1 MITPALQTTELPE
14 VIKTRLEPG
23 PTGDLS
29 LVSEPGA
36 GCGDQEARGIMWREA
51 GPGSV
56 VSRPCPALTVGVA
69 VRACLGG
76 GRGWGAAHLGDCRAT
91 WLAGVSDGYRGGVS
105 AVTTTENII
114 SQLKRGNSS
123 LYGGDL
129 GTLLD
134 LMETSIKNLQ
144 LQTASSLYRQDQS
157 KLKVRIVY
165 CIEKNEKTFLSNQ
178 INHPH

>member
-1 MITPALQTTELPE
+1 MITPAQQTTATPE

-23 PTGDLS
+23 PGNIAGGTS
-29 LVSEPGA
+29 MVSEPGA
-36 GCGDQEARGIMWREA
+36 GCGDQEVRGIMWREA

-91 WLAGVSDGYRGGVS
+91 WLAQVSDGYRAGVS
-105 AVTTTENII
+105 AVTTTEHII
-114 SQLKRGNSS
+114 SQLRRGNSS

-129 GTLLD
+129 GTILD

-157 KLKVRIVY
+157 KLKVSIVC
-165 CIEKNEKTFLSNQ
+165 CIEKNEKTFFSN
-178 INHPH
+178 